1 MLFHPSAAMTPATI
15 APMPERRSPTLRR
28 RRLSAELRRLRA
40 DRGLTLVEVADRAN
54 WSEGK
59 QRWIED
65 AQWVRPNPRDVQ
77 DLLDIYGITD
87 RRQRDELMRWA
98 REGRQRGWWH
108 AYREMLSER
117 YSTYI
122 GLEAEAEEV
131 ATFELAV
138 IPGLAQTEAYA
149 RALIKAGPAELDDT
163 EIENR
168 VAIRTERQRILVGE
182 DAVRLSMVLDEAALR
197 RPMGGPDVMREQ
209 CERLIELARL
219 PGAIVQV
226 LPYEVGPHPGTGGP
240 FTILSFAGD
249 PAAVYVPTIAG
260 ELLIEEDIDVK
271 RYERVFRR
279 LNALALSPDATIA
292 LLAAVAADK

>member
-1 MLFHPSAAMTPATI
+1 MTVDTI

-40 DRGLTLVEVADRAN
+40 EKSLSVIEVAEQAN
-54 WSEGK
+54 WSEAK

-77 DLLDIYGITD
+77 DLLDIYGVTD
-87 RRQRDELMRWA
+87 TREREELLRWA
-98 REGRQRGWWH
+98 REGRQKGWWH

-122 GLEAEAEEV
+122 GLEAEAAEV
-131 ATFELAV
+131 LTFELAV

-149 RALIKAGPAELDDT
+149 RALIKEGPAEIDKA
-163 EIENR
+163 EIEKR
-168 VAIRTERQRILVGE
+168 VEIRVERQQILIADDPVS
-182 DAVRLSMVLDEAALR
+182 LQMVIDEAALH
-197 RPMGGPDVMREQ
+197 RPVGGPKVMREQ
-209 CERLIELARL
+209 IQRLIELANL
-219 PGAIVQV
+219 PHVIVQL
-226 LPYEVGPHPGTGGP
+226 LPYDAGPHPGTGGP
-240 FTILSFAGD
+240 FTILSFEGD

-260 ELLIEEDIDVK
+260 ELLIEEAKDVK

-279 LNALALSPDATIA
+279 LIGKALSPEATISK
-292 LLAAVAADK
+292 LATEVAGT